1 MDSLQAFGLQASSGQ
16 SRWRRIFFMRLSA
29 RSPSPA
35 VKKNARNTDRGGSE
49 AKAIMRTA
57 SPASPATLGL
67 CEGRC

>member
-16 SRWRRIFFMRLSA
+16 SRWRSIFFMRLSA

-49 AKAIMRTA
+49 AKTIMRTA
-57 SPASPATLGL
+57 MPGVARNAGAL
-67 CEGRC
+67 